1 MTLKQVGSIIGL
13 FFFVLGF
20 SQKDKEQLQKQNK
33 EIEKQ
38 IAVIN
43 GNLAKTK
50 NEARLSVAYLNDVN
64 KKIQLREKVYNN
76 TQKRKK
82 TYRRRHLPKTIG
94 N

>member
-43 GNLAKTK
+43 GNLAK
-50 NEARLSVAYLNDVN
+50 
-64 KKIQLREKVYNN
+64 
-76 TQKRKK
+76 QKMKQD
-82 TYRRRHLPKTIG
+82 YP
-94 N
+94 